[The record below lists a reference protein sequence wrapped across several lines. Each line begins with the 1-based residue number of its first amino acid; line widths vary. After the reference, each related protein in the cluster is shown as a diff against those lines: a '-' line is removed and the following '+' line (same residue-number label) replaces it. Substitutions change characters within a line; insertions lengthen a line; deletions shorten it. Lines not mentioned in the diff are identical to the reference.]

1 MRPYEVTFIV
11 RPDVE
16 SEGLTAVVDKVKSL
30 VTGGG
35 GQVAEVNVW
44 GRRHLAFPIDKVTE
58 GQYVFMR
65 AQLSAQMVGGL
76 ERDLRLT
83 EQILRFLIVRADE

>member
-1 MRPYEVTFIV
+1 MRPYEITFIV

-16 SEGLTAVVDKVKSL
+16 ADGLTIVVDKVKGFI
-30 VTGGG
+30 TNGGG
-35 GQVAEVNVW
+35 KPTDVNMW
-44 GRRHLAFPIDKVTE
+44 GRRHLAYPISKMTE

-65 AQLSAQMVGGL
+65 AQLPAQMISGL

-83 EQILRFLIVRADE
+83 EQILRFLVVRAEE

>member
-30 VTGGG
+30 VTNGG

-44 GRRHLAFPIDKVTE
+44 GRRHLAYPIDKTTE

-65 AQLSAQMVGGL
+65 AQMTAQMVGGL

-83 EQILRFLIVRADE
+83 EQILRFLVVRADE